1 MNRLRKKKCVL
12 QGLAMSDKGIFNK
25 ILIFLGF
32 RQSEEDK
39 RILERWKYA
48 KDTYGAELKDF
59 GYGRW
64 RLILDPYSVRSSQ
77 EFQASLIKARE
88 ICRK

>member
-1 MNRLRKKKCVL
+1 MNLLRKKRYVL

-25 ILIFLGF
+25 ILIFLGL

-39 RILERWKYA
+39 KILERWKYA
-48 KDTYGAELKDF
+48 KDTYGAELKEFD
-59 GYGRW
+59 YGRW

-77 EFQASLIKARE
+77 EFQAALIKAKE
-88 ICRK
+88 ICQK